1 MTKKDL
7 KKFLKKIEHL
17 NEIVDLINASS
28 EKKEALI
35 NCKNHEDVVNLTKL
49 WGFEISK
56 RWGED

>member
-28 EKKEALI
+28 EKKEALT